1 MFDSSLHYPDRPEWK
16 QEQAYQVEVAAIL
29 GTIFDDLDSS
39 NPIDKPYQRA
49 LASADQCLRLSMSSR
64 QRMLVKWVQSM
75 GFIGLTQWRESSD
88 CLDEALE
95 LAEQLDDV
103 PSCAE
108 LAFSNGSACAAD
120 LNYESAHEYN
130 SYALSLLQRLQ
141 GMDQS
146 YDPDFE
152 ARILL
157 NLASNDFTLEMYD
170 DARAHVTRAHA
181 LIDLPFAHAAAHDTS
196 RSRQRA
202 NLYWVD
208 SILHRWI
215 GIPETALHL
224 ALKACDLYAQL
235 PSPGLPDQLS
245 TISSLTAETALDLAD
260 TISADPLSDA
270 RSTYLEV
277 ARPYT
282 EAALKAAHEAQDEL
296 AAGLALLADARY
308 QMARGVS
315 VDFESLTS
323 AVLKTANDR
332 QNPAIAIQAYTT
344 LGRALSMRDQK
355 GAAADCFQQAIKIAD
370 AFRLPSMSMWARR
383 ALLWESELR

>member
-1 MFDSSLHYPDRPEWK
+1 
-16 QEQAYQVEVAAIL
+16 
-29 GTIFDDLDSS
+29 
-39 NPIDKPYQRA
+39 
-49 LASADQCLRLSMSSR
+49 
-64 QRMLVKWVQSM
+64 MLVKWVQSM

-108 LAFSNGSACAAD
+108 LAFSNGNACAAD

-130 SYALSLLQRLQ
+130 SYALSILQRLQ

-170 DARAHVTRAHA
+170 DARAHVTQAHA
-181 LIDLPFAHAAAHDTS
+181 LIDLPFAHAAHDTGH
-196 RSRQRA
+196 SRQRA

-224 ALKACDLYAQL
+224 ALKACDLYAHL
-235 PSPGLPDQLS
+235 PSPSLPNQLS

-260 TISADPLSDA
+260 AISADPLSDA
-270 RSTYLEV
+270 RTTYLEV

-282 EAALKAAHEAQDEL
+282 ETALKAAYEAQDEL
-296 AAGLALLADARY
+296 AAGVALLADVRY

-344 LGRALSMRDQK
+344 LGRALSTRDQK
-355 GAAADCFQQAIKIAD
+355 RGAADCFQQAIKIAD
-370 AFRLPSMSMWARR
+370 ASRLPSMSIWARR